1 MIPNTL
7 RLATVVLAV
16 AVLVALSACG
26 GGGGGGGTTV
36 VVPGEGDSNRQQLTG
51 VIERATLQTMFT
63 GVAEEEVYELQ
74 CGAPG
79 SQGALISPCLQ
90 IIGDFEI
97 PSSSPEEY
105 LKGLERD
112 GQTLT
117 PPSGVDVNGASLSMA
132 EGERKDLVFMT
143 DTTLS
148 YRNLAG
154 WMEHSAIV
162 AGILLSS
169 GELTGIVL
177 APSTYYSGTIGNATN
192 TNPTFNANW
201 RGAFIGFWTEAGLY
215 SWNTVLGESNIRM
228 NNLGGVSPTVDLFL
242 NNLVNTSNAGHA
254 IEDAKAMGIAL
265 LDGAF
270 RSGDGRI
277 KGNFFGSQHEEVA
290 GVYIR
295 DELAGAFL
303 GRR

>member
-1 MIPNTL
+1 MISTVL

-26 GGGGGGGTTV
+26 GGGGTTV
-36 VVPGEGDSNRQQLTG
+36 VVPGEGDSNRQQLTD

-79 SQGALISPCLQ
+79 NSPCLQ
-90 IIGDFEI
+90 IIGAFEI

-117 PPSGVDVNGASLSMA
+117 PPSGVEVNGASLSMA

-154 WMEHSAIV
+154 WMDHSAIV

-177 APSTYYSGTIGNATN
+177 APSTYYSGTIG
-192 TNPTFNANW
+192 
-201 RGAFIGFWTEAGLY
+201 
-215 SWNTVLGESNIRM
+215 
-228 NNLGGVSPTVDLFL
+228 
-242 NNLVNTSNAGHA
+242 
-254 IEDAKAMGIAL
+254 K
-265 LDGAF
+265 
-270 RSGDGRI
+270 
-277 KGNFFGSQHEEVA
+277 
-290 GVYIR
+290 R
-295 DELAGAFL
+295 DKH
-303 GRR
+303 